1 MKKTM
6 IALAAVAAV
15 GAASAQVSITGE
27 AAWGFHASTSGAG
40 VSASG
45 FGIDTALLTFQAKE
59 DLGNGVSAVAKLQ
72 ATTSAGIGGSAGI
85 DDQSLTLSFPMA
97 TVSLLTYK
105 PGDWVSGASGA
116 ATWYG
121 LDGKVFS
128 ARSTRDA
135 MAVTLP
141 LATGMSLTAAYLEPA
156 NSLGEGAGSTGTTG
170 QSIYNLGVKYATGP
184 ATLQA
189 AFLQYT
195 NVDGTLDTSTNTVTR
210 LGAMVDLGV
219 AKVGAGLQIGKTG
232 AGGTNT
238 QSALS
243 VSAPLNAALSVQA
256 VYGMNNVDF
265 AATSAQVALNGRRS
279 GYMLGLTYNLSKR
292 TYAQLN
298 SGNWRGA
305 ASGTSIDAQDSNMY
319 AVTLVHD
326 F

>member
-27 AAWGFHASTSGAG
+27 AAWGFLSTSDGAG
-40 VSASG
+40 ASASG

-59 DLGNGVSAVAKLQ
+59 DLGNGISAAAKLQ
-72 ATTSAGIGGSAGI
+72 ATTSAGIGGTAGI

-128 ARSTRDA
+128 ARQTRDA

-141 LATGMSLTAAYLEPA
+141 LAAGLSLTAAYLEPG
-156 NSLGEGAGSTGTTG
+156 NSLGEGAGSSGTTS
-170 QSIYNLGVKYATGP
+170 QSVYNFGVKYATGP

-195 NVDGTLDTSTNTVTR
+195 NVTSLDSKTDTVTR
-210 LGAMVDLGV
+210 LGANVDLGV
-219 AKVGAGLQIGKTG
+219 AKIGGGLQIAKTG

-238 QSALS
+238 QTAMS
-243 VSAPLNAALSVQA
+243 VSAPLNAGLSAQA

-265 AATSAQVALNGRRS
+265 AATSALAGLNGRRS

-298 SGNWRGA
+298 SGTWRGSNSTTFTID
-305 ASGTSIDAQDSNMY
+305 SGDSSMY

>member
-1 MKKTM
+1 M
-6 IALAAVAAV
+6 
-15 GAASAQVSITGE
+15 
-27 AAWGFHASTSGAG
+27 
-40 VSASG
+40 
-45 FGIDTALLTFQAKE
+45 LTFQAKE

-298 SGNWRGA
+298 TGSWRGA
-305 ASGTSIDAQDSNMY
+305 STTIDAQDSNMY

>member
-1 MKKTM
+1 MKKTK

-27 AAWGFHASTSGAG
+27 AAWGFLSTTDGTGA
-40 VSASG
+40 SASG

-170 QSIYNLGVKYATGP
+170 QSVYNFGVKYATGP

-195 NVDGTLDTSTNTVTR
+195 NVTSLDSKTDTVTR

-219 AKVGAGLQIGKTG
+219 AKVGGGLQIAKTG
-232 AGGTNT
+232 AGGTNA

-256 VYGMNNVDF
+256 VYGINNVDF
-265 AATSAQVALNGRRS
+265 AAASALAGLNGRRS

>member
-27 AAWGFHASTSGAG
+27 AAWGFLSTTDGAG
-40 VSASG
+40 ASASG

-59 DLGNGVSAVAKLQ
+59 DLGNGVSAAVKLQ

-97 TVSLLTYK
+97 AVTLATYK

-116 ATWYG
+116 ANWYG
-121 LDGKVFS
+121 LDGKVLG

-135 MAVTLP
+135 FAVALP
-141 LATGMSLTAAYLEPA
+141 LATGLTVTAAYLEPA
-156 NSLGEGAGSTGTTG
+156 NSLGEGAGTSGTSG
-170 QSIYNLGVKYATGP
+170 QAIYNFAAKYATGP
-184 ATLQA
+184 ATLQG

-195 NVDGTLDTSTNTVTR
+195 NVNKASDLTTDTVTR
-210 LGAMVDLGV
+210 LGAMVDLGI
-219 AKVGAGLQIGKTG
+219 AKVGGGLQIAKGG
-232 AGGTNT
+232 AGSTNT
-238 QSALS
+238 QTSLA
-243 VSAPLNAALSVQA
+243 VSAPLGANISVNGQYA
-256 VYGMNNVDF
+256 MQNVD
-265 AATSAQVALNGRRS
+265 AASGSAVAGVNGRRS
-279 GYMLGLTYNLSKR
+279 GYMLGLQYNLSKR
-292 TYAQLN
+292 TYAIAN

-305 ASGTSIDAQDSNMY
+305 NGVASIDAQDSSMY

>member
-1 MKKTM
+1 MK
-6 IALAAVAAV
+6 
-15 GAASAQVSITGE
+15 ASAGLSLNTGN
-27 AAWGFHASTSGAG
+27 H
-40 VSASG
+40 
-45 FGIDTALLTFQAKE
+45 
-59 DLGNGVSAVAKLQ
+59 
-72 ATTSAGIGGSAGI
+72 SAGTSS
-85 DDQSLTLSFPMA
+85 DDQSISLTTPMA
-97 TVSLLTYK
+97 TITLITYK

-121 LDGKVFS
+121 LDGKVLS

-135 MAVTLP
+135 ISFALP
-141 LATGMSLTAAYLEPA
+141 LATGLTFTAAYLEPG

-170 QSIYNLGVKYATGP
+170 QSLYNLAVKYATGP

-189 AFLQYT
+189 AFVQAT
-195 NVDGTLDTSTNTVTR
+195 NVANLDAKADTTTR

-232 AGGTNT
+232 AGGTNA

-243 VSAPLNAALSVQA
+243 VSAPLPGNFSAQA
-256 VYGMNNVDF
+256 VYAMNNTDF
-265 AATSAQVALNGRRS
+265 AAASLQAGLNGRRS

-298 SGNWRGA
+298 AANWRGA
-305 ASGTSIDAQDSNMY
+305 NATTFINDTVDSSMY

>member
-6 IALAAVAAV
+6 IALAAIAAV

-45 FGIDTALLTFQAKE
+45 LGIDTAQLKFSAKE
-59 DLGNGVSAVAKLQ
+59 DLGNGMSVSAGLSLN
-72 ATTSAGIGGSAGI
+72 TGNHSAGTSS
-85 DDQSLTLSFPMA
+85 DDQSITLSTPMA
-97 TVSLLTYK
+97 AVSLLTYK

-121 LDGKVFS
+121 LDGKALS

-135 MAVTLP
+135 IAITLP
-141 LATGMSLTAAYLEPA
+141 LATGLSLTAAYLEPG
-156 NSLGEGAGSTGTTG
+156 NSLGEGAGSSGSTG
-170 QSIYNLGVKYATGP
+170 QSVYNLGVKYATGP

-195 NVDGTLDTSTNTVTR
+195 NVDGTLDTSANTVTR
-210 LGAMVDLGV
+210 LGGKVDLGV
-219 AKVGAGLQIGKTG
+219 ATVGAGLQIIKTG

-243 VSAPLNAALSVQA
+243 VSAPLVGGLSAQA
-256 VYGMNNVDF
+256 VYAANNTDY
-265 AATSAQVALNGRRS
+265 ASTSALAALNGRRT
-279 GYMLGLTYNLSKR
+279 GYMLGLQYNLSKR
-292 TYAQLN
+292 TYAILN
-298 SGNWRGA
+298 SGSWRGIG
-305 ASGTSIDAQDSNMY
+305 ASAIDAQDSSMY
-319 AVTLVHD
+319 AMTLVHD